1 MIDPNNRIPASGVSY
16 GSKSQSG
23 QPIPRGGGDD
33 FERLLR
39 QNYVQQQSRKAQ
51 QPVDPAL
58 IAANAVVPEAIHF
71 SKHALQRLEKRQIEL
86 APEQN
91 RRLESAVHAAADKG
105 ARQSLVMMDGI
116 AFVVNVH
123 NRTVVTALDLTG
135 EAKGAATPVFTN
147 IDSAVLA

>member
-1 MIDPNNRIPASGVSY
+1 MIDPNNRISPTGIGY
-16 GSKSQSG
+16 GKPQG
-23 QPIPRGGGDD
+23 KQPIPGQGGDE

-39 QNYVQQQSRKAQ
+39 QKYVQQQSRKAQ
-51 QPVDPAL
+51 KSVEPAL
-58 IAANAVVPEAIHF
+58 TAEASASEAIHF

-91 RRLESAVHAAADKG
+91 RRLENAVHAAADKG

-116 AFVVNVH
+116 AFVVNVQA
-123 NRTVVTALDLTG
+123 RTVVTALDVASNAG
-135 EAKGAATPVFTN
+135 QERNPVFTN

>member
-1 MIDPNNRIPASGVSY
+1 MIDSNNRISSTGASYTGKPQ
-16 GSKSQSG
+16 GR
-23 QPIPRGGGDD
+23 QPIPGQNDD

-39 QNYVQQQSRKAQ
+39 QSYVQQQSRKAQ
-51 QPVDPAL
+51 ETVDPAL
-58 IAANAVVPEAIHF
+58 AGATATVPEAVHF

-91 RRLESAVHAAADKG
+91 RRLESAVHAAASKG

-116 AFVVNVH
+116 AFVVNVQD
-123 NRTVVTALDLTG
+123 RTVVTALDVSG
-135 EAKGAATPVFTN
+135 EARGDANPVFTN

>member
-1 MIDPNNRIPASGVSY
+1 MIDPNNRISSTGAGY
-16 GSKSQSG
+16 GGKSQDRH
-23 QPIPRGGGDD
+23 PIPGQGGDD

-39 QNYVQQQSRKAQ
+39 QSYVQQQSRKAQ

-58 IAANAVVPEAIHF
+58 AATAAPGPEAIHF

-91 RRLESAVHAAADKG
+91 RRLENAVHAAADKG

-116 AFVVNVH
+116 AFVVNVQE
-123 NRTVVTALDLTG
+123 RTVVTALDVSGGAKG
-135 EAKGAATPVFTN
+135 EANPVFTN

>member
-1 MIDPNNRIPASGVSY
+1 MIDPNNRISSASAGY
-16 GSKSQSG
+16 RGKAQGSQVIPG
-23 QPIPRGGGDD
+23 QGGDD

-39 QNYVQQQSRKAQ
+39 QSYVQQQSRKAQ
-51 QPVDPAL
+51 QPVEPAL
-58 IAANAVVPEAIHF
+58 AAAAAPTPDPVHF

-91 RRLESAVHAAADKG
+91 RRLESAIHAAAGKG

-116 AFVVNVH
+116 AFVVNVQE
-123 NRTVVTALDLTG
+123 RTVVTALDVSG
-135 EAKGAATPVFTN
+135 DARGDSTPVFTN